1 MTNKSIN
8 IARKDILKS
17 GNTEINVREQL
28 PDAQELWNQIV
39 ELRLQMNEA
48 KRKAADVAAAPY
60 LEKIKELEDE
70 YSLILKLGGI

>member
-1 MTNKSIN
+1 MANKHIN

-17 GNTEINVREQL
+17 GHTEIDIREEL
-28 PDAQELWNQIV
+28 ADAQELWDQISQ
-39 ELRLQMNEA
+39 LRIQMNEA
-48 KRKAADVAAAPY
+48 KRKAADEAAKPF